1 MAQHLGQPW
10 GKCSREKEEREQE
23 GKKDK
28 DQEEKKEKEEKK
40 EEEELEV
47 KEKETIVHLTALLPL
62 EGSHVPTEHHPEF

>member
-23 GKKDK
+23 GKK
-28 DQEEKKEKEEKK
+28 EKEQEGKKGK
-40 EEEELEV
+40 EELVV

-62 EGSHVPTEHHPEF
+62 EGSHFPAEHHPEF